1 MNKKI
6 EPLENV
12 QDAHKLS
19 LAPHQGP
26 LLLWASFANC
36 FLRSMIGSALAVA
49 QFSLW
54 SLRRRAG
61 LTVPVALAFLLLIGA
76 AQTIGTLHDISS
88 VETQQKIAQSW
99 RPPYD
104 LLIRPQSAV
113 SQLERS
119 MGWIDPQSA
128 LESYG
133 GISIQQVGNI
143 RSLPHVAQVV
153 PFANI
158 GWQTVNMQVPVELV
172 SRGIYRVSATW
183 VERGAGKTVD
193 DAAVRYVDVTD
204 LTQLTTDT
212 SLDNPIV
219 EHLIA
224 NFSPL
229 KRVVKGHCSCRPLR
243 KSIHTTPETVKC
255 KCTKD
260 DVTPVVFSMPV
271 QAIQMVIGVP
281 DSQQKMLSQ
290 MLLEGIAP
298 APAVHLSLRV
308 DRLRGDL
315 NILAACVKRTDCWE
329 AQQVREGRVTYQTGG
344 VQLLRYSRTD
354 YTATPQQLDAGQVSV
369 QSIGEDMQ
377 GLLYRVQLAEHVVVP
392 SNAGSGNPREVGV
405 EPLSWPER
413 LPLLTNAVRFIP
425 LEQACAVNGA
435 SCYSG
440 LYVRLSGVE
449 RYSSSSLALL
459 QATAAAITAHTGLHV
474 DILDGSS
481 LRTVSLATSSA
492 NTNQVARFSWRV
504 AGVAVQIVHG
514 LDTLQETLLVLCSM
528 VCLLAIGTAG
538 VLVGLGRRKEALLLQ
553 QIGWQRK
560 LLIFTFALDALI
572 LCFPG
577 CLLAI
582 TWIKLAT
589 ALRPG
594 SLSPVVVWALL
605 IGGVLVYC
613 CTLVSSACM
622 GSSFFTGRVF
632 GGRGAMPNFV
642 CSLAMTAAIFLI
654 AIEYTLTTNFNQAL
668 TLTVLGNQ
676 VDEALEVPQVAL
688 LLLILVA
695 ALLTVG
701 LCTVLLLQ
709 GRRQELSLLAM
720 VGWERRKVLL
730 RVMRDSWWSGLVSG
744 EAGALLASG
753 ITIVGGAMPP
763 LVIVAGLLVSGP
775 LVGVALASLVTI
787 GPTWQETKRM
797 FSWR

>member
-54 SLRRRAG
+54 SLRRRADQ
-61 LTVPVALAFLLLIGA
+61 TIPVALAFLLLVGA

-113 SQLERS
+113 SQLERNID
-119 MGWIDPQSA
+119 WIDPQSA

-183 VERGAGKTVD
+183 VERGGGKTVD

-204 LTQLTTDT
+204 LTHLTTDT
-212 SLDNPIV
+212 PLDNPIV

-224 NFSPL
+224 
-229 KRVVKGHCSCRPLR
+229 
-243 KSIHTTPETVKC
+243 
-255 KCTKD
+255 KD
-260 DVTPVVFSMPV
+260 DVTPVVFSMSV

-281 DSQQKMLSQ
+281 GSQQKMLSQ

-329 AQQVREGRVTYQTGG
+329 AQQVKEGRVTYQTGG
-344 VQLLRYSRTD
+344 VQLLHYSRTD

-481 LRTVSLATSSA
+481 LRTVSLATSST
-492 NTNQVARFSWRV
+492 NTNSVARFSWRV

-538 VLVGLGRRKEALLLQ
+538 VLVGLGQRKEALLLQ

-582 TWIKLAT
+582 TWLKLAT

-613 CTLVSSACM
+613 CTLISSACM
-622 GSSFFTGRVF
+622 GSSFFTGRIF

-654 AIEYTLTTNFNQAL
+654 AIEYILITNFNQVL

-676 VDEALEVPQVAL
+676 VRETLEVPQVAL

-730 RVMRDSWWSGLVSG
+730 RVMRDSWWSGLGSG
-744 EAGALLASG
+744 EAGALMASG